1 MSVNSFNYSDYPNIS
16 FQEGL
21 DQYLLNNL
29 GSELYNGVVFN
40 DELFIIITNSV
51 LTNDE
56 ITNLQT
62 LLQNYTAPPYILT
75 FNSTDTLTMHSH
87 YNDDT
92 DVISDSS
99 GNSILQVMIYNNSNN
114 PNTVIDGLKTIV
126 EYYCPNVQNYLNVTS
141 GSLYIQI
148 FDITRQIAITEKT
161 IDISNITSSWNTLA
175 QSGSTQSNYVLQS
188 VLFDG
193 LNNKTCGYDCIWST
207 MVKPS
212 DSNFKVRF
220 HSLQHLLYNQ
230 IINQNYS

>member
-92 DVISDSS
+92 DVI
-99 GNSILQVMIYNNSNN
+99 
-114 PNTVIDGLKTIV
+114 
-126 EYYCPNVQNYLNVTS
+126 
-141 GSLYIQI
+141 
-148 FDITRQIAITEKT
+148 IT
-161 IDISNITSSWNTLA
+161 
-175 QSGSTQSNYVLQS
+175 
-188 VLFDG
+188 
-193 LNNKTCGYDCIWST
+193 
-207 MVKPS
+207 
-212 DSNFKVRF
+212 
-220 HSLQHLLYNQ
+220 HL
-230 IINQNYS
+230 